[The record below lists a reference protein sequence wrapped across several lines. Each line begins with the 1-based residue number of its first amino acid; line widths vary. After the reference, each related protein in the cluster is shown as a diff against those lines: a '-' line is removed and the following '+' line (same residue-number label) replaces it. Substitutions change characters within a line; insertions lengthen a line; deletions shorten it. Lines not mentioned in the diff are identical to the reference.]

1 VEYDVTDTTVPD
13 LDLIC
18 LGRINLDLYA
28 EQEGAPLGDVQSFRK
43 YVGGSAANVCIG
55 TARLGLKSA
64 MVARV
69 GNEQMGIFV
78 RRTIAG
84 EGADVRHLRLD
95 PDLLTGVVTV
105 SVRESE
111 GFPRIFFYE
120 NSADLATDETDIDP
134 AYIAASKALLI
145 TGTFFT
151 RSHLEAA
158 TRKAVKAAKETG
170 RRVVLDVD
178 YRPVLWGLTEHGA
191 GGEMFV
197 ASREATKRIQSI
209 LPECDLIVGTEE
221 EIRIAG
227 GSDDTAE
234 AVRSIRSHS
243 AAVIV
248 LKVGALGCLIFDGP
262 LPDKL
267 ENGLSGPGVP
277 VEVFNTVGAGDAF
290 MSGFL
295 RGWLRGE
302 PLERCAQLANA
313 CGALVV
319 SRHGCAPA
327 MPSWEELEYF
337 LSRIGELRRP
347 REDEWLEHL
356 HWVTTRRGDWPTLC
370 VLAVDHRWQL
380 EEMADTAVVPR
391 ERIRNLKRLIV
402 RAFSRIAADRH
413 DAGILLDDVYGRDL
427 LEHLSGSG
435 VWISRAIEV
444 AGTVP
449 FKFAGGPNVDTTL
462 RTWPTEHVAK
472 VMVYA
477 DLDDDKRTKATQE
490 RRLRRLASACRSHDR
505 ELLVELQA
513 PPGTSHDQRGVA
525 PVLEWVYSLG
535 VRPDWWKL
543 PPHPDPEVWKAVG
556 DIIRREDPH
565 CRGALVLGQ
574 ISAEEAI
581 TAALAAAATEP
592 MVKGFA
598 VGRGIFADPARRW
611 LAGDLTDD
619 GLVGEVSDKY
629 ARFIA
634 TWHQHKENA

>member
-1 VEYDVTDTTVPD
+1 VIDATAPE

-55 TARLGLKSA
+55 TARLGLRSA
-64 MVARV
+64 MVGRV
-69 GNEQMGIFV
+69 GNEQMGDFV
-78 RRTIAG
+78 RRAIAG

-95 PDLLTGVVTV
+95 PDRLTGVVTV

-120 NSADLATDETDIDP
+120 DTADLATDETDID
-134 AYIAASKALLI
+134 ADYIATAKALLI
-145 TGTFFT
+145 TGTFLS
-151 RSHLEAA
+151 RPHLEAA
-158 TRKAVKAAKETG
+158 TRKAVQAARTSG

-178 YRPVLWGLTEHGA
+178 YRPVLWGLSDHGA

-197 ASREATKRIQSI
+197 ASREATERIQSI

-221 EIRIAG
+221 EIHIAG
-227 GSDDTAE
+227 GSNGTAE

-243 AAVIV
+243 EAVIV

-262 LPDKL
+262 IPDHL
-267 ENGLSGPGVP
+267 EDAPHGPGVS

-295 RGWLRGE
+295 RGWLAGE

-327 MPSWEELEYF
+327 MPTWEELEYF
-337 LSRIGELRRP
+337 LPRVGELRRP
-347 REDEWLEHL
+347 REDLWLEHL
-356 HWVTTRRGDWPTLC
+356 HRVTTRRGNRPNLC

-380 EEMADTAVVPR
+380 EKMADEATAPK
-391 ERIRNLKRLIV
+391 ESIRDLKRLIA
-402 RAFSRIAADRH
+402 RAFMQIAAGRK

-427 LEHLSGSG
+427 LEDLSGSG
-435 VWISRAIEV
+435 VWIGRAIEV
-444 AGTVP
+444 AGSIP
-449 FKFAGGPNVDTTL
+449 FKFAGGPNVDTTM

-477 DLDDDKRTKATQE
+477 HPGDEEPARAAQE
-490 RRLRRLASACRSHDR
+490 RRLRRLADTCHAQDR
-505 ELLVELQA
+505 EFLVELQA
-513 PPGTSHDQRGVA
+513 PPGAVYDERGVA
-525 PVLEWVYSLG
+525 PMVEWVYSLE

-543 PPHPDPEVWKAVG
+543 PPDHNPASWRAVG
-556 DIIRREDPH
+556 DVIRREDPH
-565 CRGALVLGQ
+565 CRGVLLLGQ
-574 ISAEEAI
+574 AGGTDAI
-581 TAALAAAATEP
+581 TEAMAAAATEP
-592 MVKGFA
+592 IVKGFA

-611 LAGDLTDD
+611 LSGELSDD
-619 GLVGEVSDKY
+619 SLVDSVAENY
-629 ARFIA
+629 LRLIT
-634 TWHQHKENA
+634 TWYQHEEEP